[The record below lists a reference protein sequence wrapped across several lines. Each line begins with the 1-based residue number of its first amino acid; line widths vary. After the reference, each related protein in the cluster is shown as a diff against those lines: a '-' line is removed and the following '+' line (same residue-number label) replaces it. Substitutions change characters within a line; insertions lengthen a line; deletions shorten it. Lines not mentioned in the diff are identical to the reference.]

1 VVHRQGYCCA
11 SEACPPA
18 RRLAGVI
25 SNVAGAMVLVALI
38 VLLMLE
44 ALARVP
50 IVCCYC
56 DAVTLAAL
64 TTLLAE
70 DCSAQTG
77 HLVPWCTDKATAAP
91 VRLVLLLGGLPASS
105 ARWLVQWFS

>member
-1 VVHRQGYCCA
+1 VHRQGHCCA
-11 SEACPPA
+11 CEAGPPA

-38 VLLMLE
+38 VLLME

-50 IVCCYC
+50 IACCYY

-64 TTLLAE
+64 TTLLVE
-70 DCSAQTG
+70 VCSAQTG
-77 HLVPWCTDKATAAP
+77 HFVLWCSDGSTILIEVWTERCE
-91 VRLVLLLGGLPASS
+91 VR
-105 ARWLVQWFS
+105 